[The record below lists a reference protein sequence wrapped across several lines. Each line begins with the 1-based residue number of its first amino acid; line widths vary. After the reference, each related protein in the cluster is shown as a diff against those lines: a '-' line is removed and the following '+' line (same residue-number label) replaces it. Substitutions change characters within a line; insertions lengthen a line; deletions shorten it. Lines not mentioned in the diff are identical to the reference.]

1 MPEPGGYGNAS
12 RAWGILQSRK
22 ARERQGYNMRNQ
34 PYIIKFSRM
43 LAVGALSLA
52 LGATTVPAF
61 AQDQNP
67 PQDQQPQQDQAAPA
81 QNPQPDVPPPQA
93 PAPQQYPSQP
103 AQQYPNQAPPPPQAN
118 QPPAADQNQEE
129 YPPVPPSLTLPAG
142 TVVSIRSNDWLS
154 SDHNKAGDLFTGT
167 LAQPL
172 VINGWVVARRGQ
184 NVTGKVVDAQKA
196 GRVKGV
202 SKLGLELSELTLVD
216 GQVVAVKTQLLQG
229 TGGTSNGR
237 DAAAI
242 AGTTG
247 FGAAVGAAAG
257 WGTGA
262 AIGAGAGAAAGII
275 GVLVTRGRPTIVGPE
290 ELLTFRLH
298 DSITFSTVRG
308 DMAYLPATQD
318 DYAHPAQHQPHYVRR
333 YPYPPPPPPPYY
345 YPYGPYPYYYYG
357 YPGYYGR

>member
-1 MPEPGGYGNAS
+1 MNS
-12 RAWGILQSRK
+12 
-22 ARERQGYNMRNQ
+22 Q
-34 PYIIKFSRM
+34 PYLNKISKS

-52 LGATTVPAF
+52 LGICTAPAF

-67 PQDQQPQQDQAAPA
+67 PQDRQQPQDQTQPQAQPPDQGQPQDQGQQP
-81 QNPQPDVPPPQA
+81 QNPQPDVVPPPQA
-93 PAPQQYPSQP
+93 QAPQYPS
-103 AQQYPNQAPPPPQAN
+103 QAPPPPAN
-118 QPPAADQNQEE
+118 QPAPNDQEN

-142 TVVSIRSNDWLS
+142 TVVSVYSSDWLS
-154 SDHNKAGDLFTGT
+154 SDHNKAGDIFTAT

-172 VINGWVVARRGQ
+172 VVNGFVVARRGQ
-184 NVTGKVVDAQKA
+184 TVTGKVVNAEKA

-202 SKLGLELSELTLVD
+202 SKLGLELTELTLVD
-216 GQVVAVKTQLLQG
+216 GQIIPVKTQLLQG
-229 TGGTSNGR
+229 TGPHTNGR

-275 GVLVTRGRPTIVGPE
+275 GVLVTRGRPTVVGPE

-298 DSITFSTVRG
+298 DSVAFSTVRG
-308 DMAYLPATQD
+308 EMAYLPATQE
-318 DYAHPAQHQPHYVRR
+318 DYGHPAQHQAHYRR
-333 YPYPPPPPPPYY
+333 PYPYYGPPPPPPPYY
-345 YPYGPYPYYYYG
+345 YPYGPYPYYYYYG
-357 YPGYYGR
+357 YPYYGRW